1 MPDHLYLTFTRDE
14 LEAFE
19 LLADM
24 VAEQCNADMM
34 LEVRSIST
42 KQEEAQCPTTK

>member
-1 MPDHLYLTFTRDE
+1 MPDHLHLTFTADE

-24 VAEQCNADMM
+24 VAEQYNADMM

-42 KQEEAQCPTTK
+42 QKQEIKQCTTK

>member
-1 MPDHLYLTFTRDE
+1 MPDHIHLTFTRDE

-24 VAEQCNADMM
+24 IEEQREADMM

-42 KQEEAQCPTTK
+42 PKQEIKQCTTK